1 MRRLKA
7 GLKVDLL
14 VVGAGPAGAAAAV
27 HAARAGLDT
36 LVVDRAVFP
45 RDKCCGDGLTTL
57 ALRELER
64 IGFTPEAAPSW
75 RTVTAATVR
84 SPSGR
89 ERTFPLPANGAY
101 AAVARRTD
109 LDAALVELAR
119 TAGARVADGCG
130 LTGAAVSDSG
140 RTITA
145 NIEGLGPV
153 TARWA
158 VGADGMW
165 SPLRKAL
172 GCDPPG
178 YRGEWH
184 AFRQYFG
191 NVGPEAAEEMFV
203 WFEADLLP
211 AYAWSFPLP
220 GGRANVGFGIRRN
233 GRLRVGDMGR
243 IWSDLLT
250 RPHLRKVL
258 GPDAEPEA
266 PHRSW
271 PIPAR
276 IGRVA
281 LTGPRTLFAGDAAA
295 ATDPMTGEGIG
306 QALVT
311 GRLAA
316 EAVIAAVNG
325 TDSKNRN
332 GSAGVAT
339 NGTGSGNEDTG
350 AAADNAE
357 SGNGGTGAA
366 ADNTGS
372 KHEEAEAAADG
383 TGSGNG
389 DAGAAAAYERSVRRE
404 LAADDRLARAF
415 AVVLSRPLTA
425 RAGLRAAGAT
435 DWTRRNFAR
444 WMFEDYPRAVLATP
458 RRWRAGLFSAPGAF
472 GDRTLASRA
481 PGPPDS

>member
-1 MRRLKA
+1 MKA

-36 LVVDRAVFP
+36 LVVDRASFP
-45 RDKCCGDGLTTL
+45 RDKCCGDGLTAL

-64 IGFTPEAAPSW
+64 MGFPPEAAPSW

-89 ERTFPLPANGAY
+89 EQTFPLPADGAY

-119 TAGARVADGCG
+119 AAGARVADGCG
-130 LTGAAVSDSG
+130 LTGVAVSDGG

-145 NIEGLGPV
+145 DIEGLGPV

-233 GRLRVGDMGR
+233 GHLRVGDMGR

-250 RPHLRKVL
+250 RPHLRRVL

-325 TDSKNRN
+325 TGNKNRN
-332 GSAGVAT
+332 GSAGVAA
-339 NGTGSGNEDTG
+339 NG
-350 AAADNAE
+350 A
-357 SGNGGTGAA
+357 
-366 ADNTGS
+366 
-372 KHEEAEAAADG
+372 
-383 TGSGNG
+383 GNG
-389 DAGAAAAYERSVRRE
+389 DAGAAAAYERAVRRE
-404 LAADDRLARAF
+404 LVADDRLARAF

>member
-1 MRRLKA
+1 MKRLKA
-7 GLKVDLL
+7 GRRVDLL

-36 LVVDRAVFP
+36 LVVDRAAFP

-57 ALRELER
+57 ALRELEG
-64 IGFTPEAAPSW
+64 IGFAPEAAPSW
-75 RTVTAATVR
+75 RTVAAATVR

-89 ERTFPLPANGAY
+89 ERTFPLPADGAY

-109 LDAALVELAR
+109 LDTALVDLAR

-130 LTGAAVSDSG
+130 LTGAAVSDGG
-140 RTITA
+140 RMITA
-145 NIEGLGPV
+145 DIEGLGPV

-258 GPDAEPEA
+258 GPNAEPEA

-325 TDSKNRN
+325 TDSKN
-332 GSAGVAT
+332 
-339 NGTGSGNEDTG
+339 GNE
-350 AAADNAE
+350 E
-357 SGNGGTGAA
+357 
-366 ADNTGS
+366 
-372 KHEEAEAAADG
+372 
-383 TGSGNG
+383 
-389 DAGAAAAYERSVRRE
+389 AGAAASYERSVRRE
-404 LAADDRLARAF
+404 LVADDRLARAF

-472 GDRTLASRA
+472 GDRTLASCA

>member
-1 MRRLKA
+1 MGRGAGRR
-7 GLKVDLL
+7 VDLL

-36 LVVDRAVFP
+36 LVVDRASFP

-64 IGFTPEAAPSW
+64 IGFRPDAARSW
-75 RTVTAATVR
+75 QPVGAATVR

-89 ERTFPLPANGAY
+89 EQTFPLPADGVY

-119 TAGARVADGCG
+119 AAGARVADGCG
-130 LTGAAVSDSG
+130 LASATVSDGG
-140 RTITA
+140 RSITA
-145 NIEGLGPV
+145 DIEGLGSV

-172 GCDPPG
+172 GCDSPG

-191 NVGPEAAEEMFV
+191 RVGPEAAEEMFV

-220 GGRANVGFGIRRN
+220 DGRANVGFGIRRD
-233 GRLRVGDMGR
+233 GRRRIGDMGR
-243 IWSDLLT
+243 IWSDLLA
-250 RPHLRKVL
+250 RPHLRRVL
-258 GPDAEPEA
+258 SPGAEPES

-276 IGRVA
+276 IGRIR
-281 LTGPRTLFAGDAAA
+281 LTGPRTLFVGDAAA

-306 QALVT
+306 QALLT

-316 EAVIAAVNG
+316 EAIIA
-325 TDSKNRN
+325 
-332 GSAGVAT
+332 SAE
-339 NGTGSGNEDTG
+339 NGNEDGMTATG
-350 AAADNAE
+350 AQ
-357 SGNGGTGAA
+357 
-366 ADNTGS
+366 
-372 KHEEAEAAADG
+372 
-383 TGSGNG
+383 NG
-389 DAGAAAAYERSVRRE
+389 DGARAAVGGFGNRDGVAKSAPADDRSVDDGPGVAVAYERAVRRE
-404 LAADDRLARAF
+404 LTADDRMARAI
-415 AVVLSRPLTA
+415 AALLARPLTA

-435 DWTRRNFAR
+435 AWTRRNFAR
-444 WMFEDYPRAVLATP
+444 WMFEDYPRAALATP
-458 RRWRAGLFSAPGAF
+458 RRWRAGTFNRPGPF
-472 GDRTLASRA
+472 GDRTLGPRGDSA
-481 PGPPDS
+481 PGS

>member
-1 MRRLKA
+1 MLRKTDEETGEAGAKRLKA
-7 GLKVDLL
+7 GQKVDLL

-36 LVVDRAVFP
+36 LVVDRAAFP

-64 IGFTPEAAPSW
+64 IGFTPESAPSW
-75 RTVTAATVR
+75 RTVAAATVR

-89 ERTFPLPANGAY
+89 ERTFPLPADGAY

-130 LTGAAVSDSG
+130 LTGAAVSDGG

-145 NIEGLGPV
+145 DIEGLGPV

-243 IWSDLLT
+243 IWSDLLA
-250 RPHLRKVL
+250 RPHLRRVL
-258 GPDAEPEA
+258 GADAEPEA

-316 EAVIAAVNG
+316 EAVIAAVNDTG
-325 TDSKNRN
+325 NKNRN
-332 GSAGVAT
+332 GDAEVAA
-339 NGTGSGNEDTG
+339 NGTKSENGGAR
-350 AAADNAE
+350 AAAE
-357 SGNGGTGAA
+357 GTR
-366 ADNTGS
+366 
-372 KHEEAEAAADG
+372 
-383 TGSGNG
+383 NG
-389 DAGAAAAYERSVRRE
+389 DARAAAAYERAVRRE

>member
-1 MRRLKA
+1 MKRLKA
-7 GLKVDLL
+7 GQKVDLL

-36 LVVDRAVFP
+36 LVVDRAAFP
-45 RDKCCGDGLTTL
+45 RDKCCGDGLTAL
-57 ALRELER
+57 ALRELEG

-75 RTVTAATVR
+75 RTVAAATVR

-89 ERTFPLPANGAY
+89 ERTFPLPADGVY

-119 TAGARVADGCG
+119 AAGARVAEGCG
-130 LTGAAVSDSG
+130 LTGAAVSDRG

-145 NIEGLGPV
+145 DIEGLGPV

-191 NVGPEAAEEMFV
+191 NVGPEAAEGMFV

-243 IWSDLLT
+243 IWSDLLA
-250 RPHLRKVL
+250 RPHLRRVL
-258 GPDAEPEA
+258 GPDAEPES

-281 LTGPRTLFAGDAAA
+281 LIGPQTLFAGDAAA

-316 EAVIAAVNG
+316 ETVIAAVNG
-325 TDSKNRN
+325 AGSENRN
-332 GSAGVAT
+332 GSAGAAAD
-339 NGTGSGNEDTG
+339 GAGSRNEYDG
-350 AAADNAE
+350 AAADCA
-357 SGNGGTGAA
+357 
-366 ADNTGS
+366 
-372 KHEEAEAAADG
+372 
-383 TGSGNG
+383 GSGNRNG
-389 DAGAAAAYERSVRRE
+389 SAGAAAAYERSVRRE

-415 AVVLSRPLTA
+415 AAVLSRPLTA

-444 WMFEDYPRAVLATP
+444 WMFEDYPRAALATP

-472 GDRTLASRA
+472 RDRTLPSRA
-481 PGPPDS
+481 PGPSDR

>member
-1 MRRLKA
+1 MGRGAGRR
-7 GLKVDLL
+7 VDLL

-36 LVVDRAVFP
+36 LVVDRASFP

-64 IGFTPEAAPSW
+64 IGFRPDATQSW
-75 RTVTAATVR
+75 QPVGAATVR

-89 ERTFPLPANGAY
+89 EQTFPLPDDGVY

-119 TAGARVADGCG
+119 AAGARVADGCG
-130 LTGAAVSDSG
+130 LAGASVTCGGRAV
-140 RTITA
+140 TA
-145 NIEGLGPV
+145 DIEGLGPV

-172 GCDPPG
+172 GCDSPG

-184 AFRQYFG
+184 AFRQYFSR
-191 NVGPEAAEEMFV
+191 VGPEAAEEMFV

-220 GGRANVGFGIRRN
+220 GGRANVGFGIRRD
-233 GRLRVGDMGR
+233 GRHRIGDMGR
-243 IWSDLLT
+243 VWSDLLA
-250 RPHLRKVL
+250 RPHLRRVL
-258 GPDAEPEA
+258 GPGAEPES

-276 IGRVA
+276 IGRIR
-281 LTGPRTLFAGDAAA
+281 LTGPRTLFVGDAAA

-306 QALVT
+306 QALLT

-316 EAVIAAVNG
+316 EAIIAAAENG
-325 TDSKNRN
+325 D
-332 GSAGVAT
+332 G
-339 NGTGSGNEDTG
+339 DG
-350 AAADNAE
+350 AR
-357 SGNGGTGAA
+357 
-366 ADNTGS
+366 
-372 KHEEAEAAADG
+372 AAADG
-383 TGSGNG
+383 SENG
-389 DAGAAAAYERSVRRE
+389 DGGEKTAAADTRNGEAGTEAAPAEAQRGDGDARAAAADARNGDRGAGVAAAYERAVRRE
-404 LAADDRLARAF
+404 LAADDRMARAV
-415 AVVLSRPLTA
+415 AALLARPLTA

-435 DWTRRNFAR
+435 AWTRRNFAR
-444 WMFEDYPRAVLATP
+444 WMFEDYPRAALATP
-458 RRWRAGLFSAPGAF
+458 RRWRAGTFNRPGPF
-472 GDRTLASRA
+472 GDRTL
-481 PGPPDS
+481 GPRGEPAPDS

>member
-1 MRRLKA
+1 MRHPGSGRR
-7 GLKVDLL
+7 VDLL

-36 LVVDRAVFP
+36 LVVDRAAFP
-45 RDKCCGDGLTTL
+45 RDKCCGDGLTAM
-57 ALRELER
+57 ALRELEG
-64 IGFTPEAAPSW
+64 IGFIPEAAPSW
-75 RTVTAATVR
+75 RTVAAATVR

-89 ERTFPLPANGAY
+89 ERTFPLPADGAY
-101 AAVARRTD
+101 AAVARRTH

-119 TAGARVADGCG
+119 VAGARVADGCG
-130 LTGAAVSDSG
+130 LTGAAVSDGG
-140 RTITA
+140 RAVTA
-145 NIEGLGPV
+145 DIEGLGPV

-172 GCDPPG
+172 GCDSPG

-184 AFRQYFG
+184 AFRQYFY

-211 AYAWSFPLP
+211 AYAWSFPLS
-220 GGRANVGFGIRRN
+220 GGRANVGFGIRRD
-233 GRLRVGDMGR
+233 GRRRVGDMGR
-243 IWSDLLT
+243 IWADLLT
-250 RPHLRKVL
+250 RPHLRRVL
-258 GPDAEPEA
+258 GPGAEPES

-276 IGRVA
+276 IGRVPI
-281 LTGPRTLFAGDAAA
+281 TGPRTLFVGDAAA

-325 TDSKNRN
+325 AEKNR
-332 GSAGVAT
+332 S
-339 NGTGSGNEDTG
+339 
-350 AAADNAE
+350 
-357 SGNGGTGAA
+357 GGTR
-366 ADNTGS
+366 
-372 KHEEAEAAADG
+372 
-383 TGSGNG
+383 
-389 DAGAAAAYERSVRRE
+389 AAAAYQRSVRRE

-415 AVVLSRPLTA
+415 AAVLARPLTA
-425 RAGLRAAGAT
+425 RAGLRAAGT
-435 DWTRRNFAR
+435 SGWTRRNFAR

-458 RRWRAGLFSAPGAF
+458 RRWRPGLFSAPGAF
-472 GDRTLASRA
+472 RDRTLGPRA